1 MSSRTRNDS
10 ATLISKDG
18 SVSATLTLLESPDD
32 LSPIIRIHIVG
43 RDLEVAELWV
53 GKGADGSDI
62 DIDLT
67 PLR

>member
-1 MSSRTRNDS
+1 MSSRTRHDS

-53 GKGADGSDI
+53 GKGAEGSDI

-67 PLR
+67 PLC